1 MQYIVLGIVLVVF
14 FATNIVLVI
23 VHLFVLDRDIA
34 FDIVHFS
41 EGMRYC
47 IAYCLSFKFGIQILY
62 WVLVDFDF

>member
-1 MQYIVLGIVLVVF
+1 MGIVLVVF

-34 FDIVHFS
+34 FDIVSFS
-41 EGMRYC
+41 EGRRYC